1 MGGLIGDKGQ
11 PSGAQ
16 AHRRTAFVDNRTAGV
31 VEAEVK
37 PYNLQ
42 QERSFGLRATTLTL
56 RGGRLILVG

>member
-1 MGGLIGDKGQ
+1 MGCLIGDKGQ

-16 AHRRTAFVDNRTAGV
+16 AHRRTAFVDNRTVRA

-37 PYNLQ
+37 PCNLQ

-56 RGGRLILVG
+56 PGKRLTLVG